1 MATLPTPKDPSAL
14 VGLKINIKGYG
25 IGVVESYEKK
35 SSSMWGSTESS
46 PHVVLLADG
55 RCVSWLGAPTLND
68 GKGEVN
74 GEILTMQCVLI
85 TLWTHRESSWRMARA
100 YAAAAATLLSSAQ
113 LRICS
118 SDNFEF
124 EASFL
129 RVDFSK

>member
-1 MATLPTPKDPSAL
+1 MLLSWLNTPTQPLQWEHAHHGAPLLP
-14 VGLKINIKGYG
+14 
-25 IGVVESYEKK
+25 
-35 SSSMWGSTESS
+35 M
-46 PHVVLLADG
+46 LL
-55 RCVSWLGAPTLND
+55 SWLGAPTLND

-129 RVDFSK
+129 RVDFLK